1 MHSLIANNKINFDKT
16 LEFIKSDISTIRTG
30 RATPSLVEKIQV
42 ESYGT
47 MSDLMHLASIS
58 APEPQT
64 IMIKPWDPSVLKA
77 IEKAITQSDL
87 NVNPVVDSDLVRLHF
102 PTLTEETRLN
112 LVKNLNK
119 KLEEGRV
126 AVRAQ
131 REKIRDLI
139 NSAER
144 NKEISEDE
152 KFQAQKDLDELTKE
166 YNEKIKEMGDKKEQ
180 EVMTI

>member
-1 MHSLIANNKINFDKT
+1 MHNLIANNKINFDKT

>member
-1 MHSLIANNKINFDKT
+1 MHNLVANNKINFDKT
-16 LEFIKSDISTIRTG
+16 LEFIKSDINTIRTG

-47 MSDLMHLASIS
+47 MSDLMHLASIN

-64 IMIKPWDPSVLKA
+64 IIIKPWDPSVLKA
-77 IEKAITQSDL
+77 IEKAISQSDL

-102 PTLTEETRLN
+102 PALTEETRLN

-126 AVRAQ
+126 AIRAQ

-166 YNEKIKEMGDKKEQ
+166 YNEKIKEIGDKKEQ

>member
-1 MHSLIANNKINFDKT
+1 
-16 LEFIKSDISTIRTG
+16 
-30 RATPSLVEKIQV
+30 
-42 ESYGT
+42 
-47 MSDLMHLASIS
+47 
-58 APEPQT
+58 
-64 IMIKPWDPSVLKA
+64 VLKA
-77 IEKAITQSDL
+77 IEKAISQSDL

-102 PTLTEETRLN
+102 PALTEETRLN

-126 AVRAQ
+126 AIRAQ